1 MSTAQARKITR
12 VTALLGHPRLRRSVG
27 GSQRRYSGTG
37 AIAACFASGFTW
49 SAAGVYRERR
59 RDGEVRGSVRLS
71 FVGTVGGYGTMP
83 SILVVGGGMGGLST
97 AMLLAQDGHEVTL
110 LERDPAPPPASGDEA
125 WDSWE
130 RKGINQ
136 FRMIHYFL
144 PRFREIAE
152 AELPEAVEALD
163 ADGVLRHNAIAL
175 APESLTGGA
184 RAGDERFEAM
194 TGRRPMVEAAF
205 ARTAAATPN
214 VTIRRGVSVKGLL
227 AGEPAVEGVPH
238 VVGVVSDTGD
248 EMRADLVVDATGRRS
263 PLPSLLVA
271 IGAVAPEEEVEDS
284 GFMYYGR
291 HFRSRDGSQPPA
303 FGPLLQHYD
312 SISVLTLPAD
322 NGTWGIGI
330 ITSARDAP
338 LRATRDVEVWERVI
352 ASYPLIAHWLDGD
365 PITDIQLMAKIE
377 DRHRCFVVDG
387 RPVATG
393 VAPIADSWA
402 CTNPSVGR
410 GATIGLI
417 HAQALRDLVRDHGV
431 DDPVAFAN
439 AWHDIT
445 VERVEP
451 LYRDTLAFDR
461 HRLGEI
467 DAQIAGVP
475 YETEDPSWAIGKALQ
490 EAGRGDPELL
500 RGYVEIAGLLARAKE
515 VLARPGVLKKVL
527 VVAATPAEPAPGP
540 SRAELVELIGAA
552 S

>member
-1 MSTAQARKITR
+1 
-12 VTALLGHPRLRRSVG
+12 
-27 GSQRRYSGTG
+27 
-37 AIAACFASGFTW
+37 
-49 SAAGVYRERR
+49 
-59 RDGEVRGSVRLS
+59 
-71 FVGTVGGYGTMP
+71 MP
-83 SILVVGGGMGGLST
+83 SVLVVGGGMCGLST
-97 AMLLAQDGHEVTL
+97 AMLLARDGHDVTV
-110 LERDPAPPPASGDEA
+110 LERDPAPPPASADEA
-125 WDSWE
+125 WDRWE
-130 RKGINQ
+130 RRGINQ

-175 APESLTGGA
+175 APESLTGGV
-184 RAGDERFEAM
+184 RDGDERFEAM

-205 ARTAAATPN
+205 ARTAAAMPD
-214 VTIRRGVSVKGLL
+214 VTVCRGVVVRGLL
-227 AGEPAVEGVPH
+227 AGGPALEGVPH
-238 VVGVVSDTGD
+238 VVGVVTDRGD

-263 PLPSLLVA
+263 PLPSLLEE
-271 IGAVAPEEEVEDS
+271 IGSAAPEEEGEDS
-284 GFMYYGR
+284 GFVYYGR
-291 HFRSRDGSQPPA
+291 HFRARDGSLPPA

-322 NGTWGIGI
+322 NGTWGMGI
-330 ITSARDAP
+330 VASAGDAA
-338 LRATRDVEVWERVI
+338 LRAAREVEVWERII
-352 ASYPLIAHWLDGD
+352 ASYPLVAHWLDGD

-377 DRHRCFVVDG
+377 DRHRRFVVDG

-417 HAQALRDLVRDHGV
+417 HAVALRDLLRDHAV

-439 AWHDIT
+439 AWHDMT

-475 YETEDPSWAIGKALQ
+475 YEPEDAGWAIGRAW
-490 EAGRGDPELL
+490 EAAGGSDPDLL
-500 RGYVEIAGLLARAKE
+500 RGYVEVISLLARADE
-515 VLARPGVLKKVL
+515 VLARPGMLERVL
-527 VVAATPAEPAPGP
+527 AAAETPAQPLPGP
-540 SRAELVELIGAA
+540 SRGHLLELIGATP
-552 S
+552 